1 MCELRIELG
10 ARHTAVKV
18 KHHLLREV
26 GPQLRSVMPERSTAQ
41 TVMVTDRTVGG
52 LYGRIVAES
61 LSQAGFSTLRYEI
74 EPGET
79 SKSLAVAGDLY
90 EFLAGHFIPRD
101 VVVIALGGGV
111 VSDLAGFVAATWMR
125 GVRLAICPT
134 TMEADVDACL
144 GGKTAV
150 NVPGGKNLVG
160 AFHQPVLVAVDP
172 LCVETLDGRDRVAG
186 LAESIKHAMI
196 SSEEFL
202 EWHEANASALL
213 ALDRSAV
220 AELISE
226 NLRIKAGVVERDPL
240 EQTGLRAHLNFGHT
254 IGHAV
259 EACSGFSLRHG
270 ECVSLG
276 MVAAARLSHALG
288 LLDDP
293 TVTRLERALSRFGL
307 PIRLMDAIE
316 TDRVIETI
324 RNDKKARGGAQRFVL
339 LEGIGRPVI
348 RDDVGES
355 QVREAFESL
364 LP

>member
-1 MCELRIELG
+1 MYELRIELG
-10 ARHTAVKV
+10 ARQTAIQVE
-18 KHHLLREV
+18 HHLLREV
-26 GPQLRSVMPERSTAQ
+26 GTLLRSVMPESSTAQ
-41 TVMVTDRTVGG
+41 VVMITDRHVGG
-52 LYGRIVAES
+52 LYGPIVAES
-61 LSQAGFSTLRYEI
+61 LSQAGFSALQYEI
-74 EPGET
+74 EPGEA

-90 EFLAGHFIPRD
+90 QFLAGHFVARD
-101 VVVIALGGGV
+101 AVVVALGGGV

-172 LCVETLDGRDRVAG
+172 LCVETLDDRDRVAG

-196 SSEEFL
+196 SSEAFL
-202 EWHEANASALL
+202 EWHEAKASALL
-213 ALDRSAV
+213 ALDRTAV
-220 AELISE
+220 TELISE
-226 NLRIKAGVVERDPL
+226 NLRIKAGVVEQDPL

-254 IGHAV
+254 VGHAI

-276 MVAAARLSHALG
+276 MVAAARLSHELG
-288 LLDDP
+288 LLDAAI
-293 TVTRLERALSRFGL
+293 VTRLETILNCFGL
-307 PIRLMDAIE
+307 PTRLANPIE
-316 TDRVIETI
+316 TDRIVDTI
-324 RNDKKARGGAQRFVL
+324 QNDKKVRGGAQRFVL
-339 LEGIGRPVI
+339 LEGIGRPAI
-348 RDDVGES
+348 REDVGES
-355 QVREAFESL
+355 HVREAFESL